1 MRCRS
6 SVLANLK
13 PKSVVNFIGKAL
25 IEIAKYFTAAL
36 YVIIWSIAK
45 FWSWYAGFF
54 SSYLTQWH
62 WCEYNQ
68 SNDKGALLEKLQ
80 FYVNENERNF
90 FLNCPRILFASTP
103 YVTSP
108 WSHACCLTFPVQKI
122 LKAAKIALRMFLIFA
137 NNY

>member
-13 PKSVVNFIGKAL
+13 PKSVGNFIGKAL
-25 IEIAKYFTAAL
+25 IEIAKYFTAAFC
-36 YVIIWSIAK
+36 VIFWGIAK

-68 SNDKGALLEKLQ
+68 SNNKGAQLEKLQ
-80 FYVNENERNF
+80 FYANENERNF
-90 FLNCPRILFASTP
+90 FLNCPTIFFASTP
-103 YVTSP
+103 YVTCMLLNIS
-108 WSHACCLTFPVQKI
+108 SSKNFKSCKNSFENVFDICK
-122 LKAAKIALRMFLIFA
+122 
-137 NNY
+137 